1 MKKTGA
7 KKETA
12 GKKSGRVKISKL
24 RASKETLKDLTTGTK
39 KQIRGG
45 GNLGG
50 SGFGGGFSCAVRPK
64 V

>member
-1 MKKTGA
+1 MKKTA
-7 KKETA
+7 RKDTT

-24 RASKETLKDLTTGTK
+24 RASKETVKDLTTGTK
-39 KQIRGG
+39 RKIQGG

-50 SGFGGGFSCAVRPK
+50 TGFQGGFSCAAQK